1 MSKQIKFKTETKR
14 LLDLM
19 INSIYTNKDIF
30 LRELISNASD
40 AIDKHHFLTLTDHN
54 VTANDYEITIMPNE
68 ADKTLTITDNGIG
81 FTYDDLVNNLGT
93 IAKSGSKEFMENIED
108 KDKSEVD
115 IIGQFGVG
123 FYSAFMVAKEVEVLT
138 KSPKDDKAYIFRSE
152 GLESYTIDEATRGET
167 GTTIIIHLKDDTED
181 FKYSEYLDEYKIK
194 ELIKKYSDYIRYP
207 IKTQVT
213 EWEET
218 DEKDENGN
226 PKSIEVKKIKTI
238 NSMIPLWKKNKND
251 VTDDEKNEFY
261 KNKFN
266 DYQNPMMSFHFSVE
280 GLISYNAM
288 VFIPMRSP
296 FNLYTKD
303 FERGLQLYTKGV
315 FILDKCKDLIPD
327 YLRFVRGLVDSADL
341 SLNISREM
349 LQEDKT
355 LKKISSNLE
364 KKILAEL
371 SNTLKND
378 RAKYEEFYN
387 EYGISLKYGSYEDY
401 GMKKDSL
408 KDLLLFKSLNSGKY
422 ITFKEY
428 VDSMKEGQTEIYYA
442 SGASVEAVNSLPT
455 LDQFKTKGYDVLVCT
470 DAVDE
475 FLFNVLDKYDE
486 KSFKNVNA
494 GDLNLLDE
502 EESKKIDEIKESKKD
517 LIEAI
522 KDSLKDNVSD
532 VVLSKR
538 LTDNAVCLTSKN
550 NVSLEMERVLA
561 QQENSFGAKA
571 EKVLEINP
579 NHDVFKAIEAVYDK
593 DPANIGKYA
602 KFLYNNALIV
612 EGMPIEDN
620 LEFSKTMCE
629 LFVNANK

>member
-40 AIDKHHFLTLTDHN
+40 AIDKHHFLTLTDN
-54 VTANDYEITIMPNE
+54 KVPANDYEITVMPNKD
-68 ADKTLTITDNGIG
+68 DKTITITDNGIG

-93 IAKSGSKEFMENIED
+93 IAKSGSKEFLEKMEE
-108 KDKSEVD
+108 KDKAEVD

-152 GLESYTIDEATRGET
+152 GLESYTIDEATRSES
-167 GTTIIIHLKDDTED
+167 GTTIIIHLKDDTDD
-181 FKYSEYLDEYKIK
+181 FKYSDYLDEFKIK

-213 EWEET
+213 DWEEL

-226 PKSIEVKKIKTI
+226 PKTVEVKKIKTV

-251 VTDDEKNEFY
+251 VTDEEKNEFY
-261 KNKFN
+261 KTKFS
-266 DYQNPMMSFHFSVE
+266 DYQDPMLSFHFSVE

-288 VFIPMRSP
+288 IFVPMKSP

-327 YLRFVRGLVDSADL
+327 YMRFVRGLVDSADL

-355 LKKISSNLE
+355 LKKISANLE
-364 KKILAEL
+364 KKILSEL
-371 SNTLKND
+371 QNVLKND
-378 RAKYEEFYN
+378 RTKYETFYN
-387 EYGISLKYGSYEDY
+387 EYGVSLKYGCYEDY

-408 KDLLLFKSLNSGKY
+408 KDLLLFKSLNKNAY

-428 VDSMKEGQTEIYYA
+428 VDEMKEGQTEIYYA
-442 SGASVEAVNSLPT
+442 SGASVEAVNSLPA
-455 LDQFKTKGYDVLVCT
+455 LDQFKNKGYDVLVCT

-486 KSFKNVNA
+486 KLFKNVNA

-502 EESKKIDEIKESKKD
+502 EESKKIDEIKEEKKD

-522 KDSLKDNVSD
+522 KDALKDNVSD
-532 VVLSKR
+532 VILSKR

-550 NVSLEMERVLA
+550 NVSLEMERVLS
-561 QQENSFGAKA
+561 QQENAFGAKA
-571 EKVLEINP
+571 ERVLEINP
-579 NHDVFKAIEAVYDK
+579 NHDVFKAIEKVYATDSS
-593 DPANIGKYA
+593 NIGKYA
-602 KFLYNNALIV
+602 KFLYNNALVV
-612 EGMPIEDN
+612 EGLPIEDN
-620 LEFSKTMCE
+620 VEFSKTMCE
-629 LFVNANK
+629 LFINANK